1 MGIAVLSG
9 VIDSLDTSSRLFTK
23 PSKWESHTPGTLT
36 PVGLPDASVPV
47 EYIACVSREASALKL
62 RKVFDSLG
70 AMGEAV
76 QIFASRNVEAVQ
88 QSDVVLLW
96 YEVHYF
102 FSLTSLMGIPQ
113 LQTPDRTYNPQ

>member
-23 PSKWESHTPGTLT
+23 PSKWEYHTPGTLT
-36 PVGLPDASVPV
+36 PVGPPDASVPT
-47 EYIACVSREASALKL
+47 EYIACVSRKASALSL

-70 AMGEAV
+70 ALGEAV
-76 QIFASRNVEAVQ
+76 QIFVSRNVEAVQ

-96 YEVHYF
+96 YEVRYF
-102 FSLTSLMGIPQ
+102 FSLTSLMGIAQ
-113 LQTPDRTYNPQ
+113 LQTPDRTCNPQ